1 MASSATE
8 ELYKLES
15 VDIAE
20 SKCNISRMRKRLDND
35 RDPALL
41 GELVEFY
48 LAKGSKQALAVLTA
62 ASPETARISMAA
74 SGTLG
79 LSFLMT

>member
-1 MASSATE
+1 MASCATE

-20 SKCNISRMRKRLDND
+20 SKCNVSRMRKRLDNG

-48 LAKGSKQALAVLTA
+48 LATGSKQALAVLT
-62 ASPETARISMAA
+62 SLKGIQSQV
-74 SGTLG
+74 S
-79 LSFLMT
+79 